1 MEHQKVCIAM
11 VPCPG
16 LSHLIPLVEFAKLL
30 ILHHKNFHVKFL
42 IPTLGPPTLSTKSI
56 LNSLPPNIDFMFLP
70 QINIHDLPP
79 NIHMSTQMKLTVKHS
94 LPSLYQAINTILTS
108 SQLENNNLVAL
119 VFDVFSSDVID
130 IAKKFNLLSYFF
142 ATSSAIGIQFCLGL
156 PKLDETLSSEFI
168 DTTKTFDIPNSK
180 VSFKVKDFPD
190 PVLFGRSSETYKAF
204 LLLCQRFSLVD
215 GIIINSFKDLELDAI
230 RSMEDFLNVYP
241 VGPIIQKESKSK
253 ENESKCIT
261 WLNKNPKKSVL
272 FISFGSGGTL
282 TNEQI
287 NEIAFG
293 LELSGC
299 NFLWVLRVPS
309 KQSNSAYFSESSP
322 KGNHDFDDDPLK
334 YLPLGFLERTKD
346 QGLIIPSW
354 APQVEILSHGSIGGF
369 LTHCGWGSSLEGLVF
384 GVPMICWPLFAEQ
397 RMNAATLTD
406 VFKVAVR
413 PKIDE
418 EDGIIK
424 GEEVARVIMIIMD
437 QCSRDGEGLQLR
449 RRIEDLRVGAA
460 TAVSENGSSRR
471 ALSNLVLKWE
481 ERVITQKLK
490 CFPHMN

>member
-1 MEHQKVCIAM
+1 MEQKVCIAM

-30 ILHHKNFHVKFL
+30 VLHHKNFHVKFL
-42 IPTLGPPTLSTKSI
+42 IPTLGPPTPSTNSI
-56 LNSLPPNIDFMFLP
+56 LNSLPPNIDFTFLP
-70 QINIHDLPP
+70 PINIQDLPP
-79 NIHMSTQMKLTVKHS
+79 NIHISTQMILTVKHS

-108 SQLENNNLVAL
+108 SQSKNNLVAL
-119 VFDVFSSDVID
+119 VFDVFSTDVID
-130 IAKKFNLLSYFF
+130 IAKKFNLLSYVF
-142 ATSSAIGIQFCLGL
+142 ATSSAIALQFCLNL
-156 PKLDETLSSEFI
+156 PKLDETISSEFM

-190 PVLFGRSSETYKAF
+190 PVLFGRSSKTYKSF
-204 LLLCQRFSLVD
+204 LHLFQRFSLVD
-215 GIIINSFKDLELDAI
+215 GIIINSFKDLEQDTI
-230 RSMEDFLNVYP
+230 KSMEDFLNVYP

-261 WLNKNPKKSVL
+261 WLNKMPQKSVL

-293 LELSGC
+293 LELSGF

-309 KQSNSAYFSESSP
+309 KHSNSAYFSGSSQ
-322 KGNHDFDDDPLK
+322 KSNHDSDDDPLK

-346 QGLIIPSW
+346 QGLVVPSR
-354 APQVEILSHGSIGGF
+354 APQIEILSHGSTGGF
-369 LTHCGWGSSLEGLVF
+369 LTHCGWGSSLESLVY

-418 EDGIIK
+418 EDEIIK
-424 GEEVARVIMIIMD
+424 GEEVARVIKIIMD
-437 QCSRDGEGLQLR
+437 QNLRDSEGLQLR

-460 TAVSENGSSRR
+460 AAVSEDGS
-471 ALSNLVLKWE
+471 
-481 ERVITQKLK
+481 
-490 CFPHMN
+490 

>member
-1 MEHQKVCIAM
+1 MEQKVCIAM

-16 LSHLIPLVEFAKLL
+16 LSHLIPLIEFAKLL
-30 ILHHKNFHVKFL
+30 VLHHNNFHVKFL
-42 IPTLGPPTLSTKSI
+42 IPTLGPPTPSTKSI
-56 LNSLPPNIDFMFLP
+56 LNSLPPNIDFTFLP
-70 QINIHDLPP
+70 QINIQDLPP
-79 NIHMSTQMKLTVKHS
+79 NIHMSTQMKLTVKNS

-108 SQLENNNLVAL
+108 SQSEKNNLVAL

-142 ATSSAIGIQFCLGL
+142 VTSSAILLKFCLSL
-156 PKLDETLSSEFI
+156 PKLDETVSSEFM

-215 GIIINSFKDLELDAI
+215 GLIINSFKDLELDAI
-230 RSMEDFLNVYP
+230 KSMKDFHNVYP
-241 VGPIIQKESKSK
+241 IGPIIQKESKSK
-253 ENESKCIT
+253 ENLSKCIT
-261 WLNKNPKKSVL
+261 WLNKKPKKSVL

-293 LELSGC
+293 LESSGC

-309 KQSNSAYFSESSP
+309 KLSNSAYFS
-322 KGNHDFDDDPLK
+322 GNHDSDNDPLNF
-334 YLPLGFLERTKD
+334 LPLGFLERTQN
-346 QGLIIPSW
+346 QGLVVPSW
-354 APQVEILSHGSIGGF
+354 APQVEILSHGSTGGF
-369 LTHCGWGSSLEGLVF
+369 LTHCGWGSSLEGLVY

-397 RMNAATLTD
+397 RMNAAILTD
-406 VFKVAVR
+406 IFKVAVR

-418 EDGIIK
+418 EDWIIK
-424 GEEVARVIMIIMD
+424 GEEIARVIKIIMD
-437 QCSRDGEGLQLR
+437 QCSRDGEGLKLR
-449 RRIEDLRVGAA
+449 RRIEDLSVGAGVA
-460 TAVSENGSSRR
+460 MSENGSSRI

-481 ERVITQKLK
+481 EKVITQKLK

>member
-1 MEHQKVCIAM
+1 MEQKVCIAM

-30 ILHHKNFHVKFL
+30 VLHHNNFHVKFL

-56 LNSLPPNIDFMFLP
+56 LNSLPPNIDFTFLP
-70 QINIHDLPP
+70 PINIHDLPP
-79 NIHMSTQMKLTVKHS
+79 NIHISTQMILTVKHS

-108 SQLENNNLVAL
+108 SQSKNNLVAL
-119 VFDVFSSDVID
+119 VFDIFSSDVID

-142 ATSSAIGIQFCLGL
+142 ATSSAISLQFCLSL

-168 DTTKTFDIPNSK
+168 MDTTKTFDIPNSK

-190 PVLFGRSSETYKAF
+190 PVLYGRSSETYKAF
-204 LLLCQRFSLVD
+204 LLLCQKFSLVD
-215 GIIINSFKDLELDAI
+215 GLIINSFKDLEQDAI
-230 RSMEDFLNVYP
+230 KSTEDFLNVYP

-261 WLNKNPKKSVL
+261 WLNKKPQKSVL

-309 KQSNSAYFSESSP
+309 KHSSSAYFSGSLQ
-322 KGNHDFDDDPLK
+322 KGNHDSDDDPLK

-346 QGLIIPSW
+346 QGLVVPSW
-354 APQVEILSHGSIGGF
+354 APQVEILSHGSTGGF
-369 LTHCGWGSSLEGLVF
+369 LTHCGWSSSLEGLVY

-424 GEEVARVIMIIMD
+424 GEEVARVIKIIMD

-449 RRIEDLRVGAA
+449 RRIEDLRVEAA
-460 TAVSENGSSRR
+460 DAVSEDGSSRR

-490 CFPHMN
+490 CYPHMY